1 MKRFALTS
9 LALLALA
16 ACSDSTTAPKAASAW
31 NQRATPS
38 ISIAPYTLRSNVVA
52 AAKEAGKPLTTLVFD
67 ELPFQPVNGVSI
79 AGVTFGFT
87 LNGHPFNDANYN
99 SFGPDPG
106 PFVQCPCLEGN
117 TRGTLT
123 ITFDKPTTIV
133 EFGVGLSTTVPLAT
147 GFTVDVIGP
156 SGKSRGVFPVA
167 TSPAPTFTGAEFSY
181 NGAAVS
187 EVVVT
192 FDSVDAARFVIDNLT
207 YHTAPK

>member
-16 ACSDSTTAPKAASAW
+16 ACNDSATAPKATGAW
-31 NQRATPS
+31 SQRLTPS
-38 ISIAPYTLRSNVVA
+38 TSIAPLALRSSVVA
-52 AAKEAGKPLTTLVFD
+52 DAQNAGKPLTTLVFD
-67 ELPFQPVNGVSI
+67 EVPFQSVNGLSVE
-79 AGVTFGFT
+79 GVTFGFT
-87 LNGHPFNDANYN
+87 LNGHPFADAYYN
-99 SFGPDPG
+99 SFGPSPG

-123 ITFDKPTTIV
+123 ITFDKPTTVI

-181 NGAAVS
+181 SGAAASQVVITFNS
-187 EVVVT
+187 EA
-192 FDSVDAARFVIDNLT
+192 AARFVIDNLT
-207 YHTAPK
+207 YHQAPR

>member
-1 MKRFALTS
+1 MKRIALTS
-9 LALLALA
+9 RALLALA
-16 ACSDSTTAPKAASAW
+16 ACSDSATAPKATGAW
-31 NQRATPS
+31 TQRATPS
-38 ISIAPYTLRSNVVA
+38 ISIAPFTLRSDVVA
-52 AAKEAGKPLTTLVFD
+52 AAQKAGKPLTTLEFD
-67 ELPFQPVNGVSI
+67 ELPFQPVNGLSI
-79 AGVTFGFT
+79 EGVTFAFT

-99 SFGPDPG
+99 SFGPGPG

-167 TSPAPTFTGAEFSY
+167 TSPAPTFTGAQFSY
-181 NGAAVS
+181 SGAAVS
-187 EVVVT
+187 QVVIT
-192 FDSVDAARFVIDNLT
+192 FNSAAAGRFVIDNLT
-207 YHTAPK
+207 YHTAP

>member
-9 LALLALA
+9 LVLLVLA
-16 ACSDSTTAPKAASAW
+16 ACSDSTTAPKAAGAW
-31 NQRATPS
+31 NQRVTPS
-38 ISIAPYTLRSNVVA
+38 TNVAPLTFRSALVA
-52 AAKEAGKPLTTLVFD
+52 AAQNAGKPLTTLVFD
-67 ELPFQPVNGVSI
+67 EVPFQPVNGLSVE
-79 AGVTFGFT
+79 GVTFGFS

-123 ITFDKPTTIV
+123 LTFDKPTTVV
-133 EFGVGLSTTVPLAT
+133 EFGVGLSTTAPLAT

-187 EVVVT
+187 EVVIT
-192 FDSVDAARFVIDNLT
+192 FNSEAAARFVIDNLT
-207 YHTAPK
+207 YHQAPQ